1 MTRNRRPDLLRR
13 DTLVT
18 KAPTEWRLPN
28 TLVSFPRS
36 TGHPAAVP
44 GSYLRNMDA
53 VNPQHEVSR
62 RMEKLKTLLPA
73 LALVLFVGCAG
84 GESKILLNG
93 AGATFPN
100 LIYQQWIID
109 YNMMVG
115 SVELNY
121 QSIGSGGGI
130 RQFTDG
136 TVDFGASDAP
146 MNESEIVAVNG
157 NVIHIPTVLGAVVP
171 TFNLPEVQQPVRF
184 TPDLLADIFL
194 GKITKW
200 NDPRIASVNQGVKL
214 PAADLVVVH
223 RSDGSGTTFI
233 WTEYLSKVSTEW
245 KDRVGTGKSVNWPVG
260 LGGRGNE
267 GVTATVRQTPG
278 SIGYVELG
286 YALLNDL
293 PAGHVQNRA
302 GSFVQPT
309 IEAVTAAATGAM
321 TDMGPDTDFRVS
333 LTDPAGEDAY
343 PIASFTWLLIH
354 REHEDAAKATAL
366 LDFIWWAVT
375 EGEKEAPALGY
386 APIPQRLTPWIA
398 DRFEAATA
406 AGSRVWQRPSAAV
419 SE

>member
-1 MTRNRRPDLLRR
+1 MVRLR
-13 DTLVT
+13 TI
-18 KAPTEWRLPN
+18 LP
-28 TLVSFPRS
+28 V
-36 TGHPAAVP
+36 
-44 GSYLRNMDA
+44 
-53 VNPQHEVSR
+53 
-62 RMEKLKTLLPA
+62 
-73 LALVLFVGCAG
+73 LALLSLTACAG
-84 GESKILLNG
+84 SGSKILLNG

-109 YNMMVG
+109 YNSMAG

-146 MNESEIVAVNG
+146 MNESEIAAVNG
-157 NVIHIPTVLGAVVP
+157 NVLHIPTVLGAVVP
-171 TFNLPEVQQPVRF
+171 TYNLGDVSEAVRF
-184 TPDLLADIFL
+184 TPGILADIFL
-194 GKITKW
+194 GRITKW
-200 NDPRIASVNQGVKL
+200 NDPRIASVNPGVKL
-214 PAADLVVVH
+214 PSADIVVVH

-233 WTEYLSKVSTEW
+233 WTEYLSKVSATW

-302 GSFVQPT
+302 GSFVKPT

-321 TDMGPDTDFRVS
+321 TEMGPDTDFRVS
-333 LTDPAGEDAY
+333 LTDPAGESAY
-343 PIASFTWLLIH
+343 PIASFTWLLVH
-354 REHEDAAKATAL
+354 REYADAAKATAL

-375 EGEKEAPALGY
+375 EGEKNAPALGY

-398 DRFEAATA
+398 DRFESATA
-406 AGSRVWQRPSAAV
+406 AGARVWRRPTATV

>member
-1 MTRNRRPDLLRR
+1 MDKLR
-13 DTLVT
+13 
-18 KAPTEWRLPN
+18 
-28 TLVSFPRS
+28 
-36 TGHPAAVP
+36 
-44 GSYLRNMDA
+44 
-53 VNPQHEVSR
+53 
-62 RMEKLKTLLPA
+62 TLLPV
-73 LALVLFVGCAG
+73 LALLSLTACAG
-84 GESKILLNG
+84 SESKIFLNG

-100 LIYQQWIID
+100 LLYQQWIID
-109 YNMMVG
+109 YNRMVG
-115 SVELNY
+115 NAELNY

-146 MNESEIVAVNG
+146 MNEAEIAAVNG

-171 TFNLPEVQQPVRF
+171 TYNVPDVQQPIRF

-194 GKITKW
+194 GRITKW
-200 NDPRIASVNQGVKL
+200 NDPRIASVNQGVTL
-214 PAADLVVVH
+214 PSADIVVVH

-233 WTEYLSKVSTEW
+233 WTEYLSKVSAAW

-267 GVTATVRQTPG
+267 GVTATVRQTAG

-293 PAGHVQNRA
+293 PAGHVQNRG
-302 GSFVQPT
+302 GSFVKPT

-321 TDMGPDTDFRVS
+321 SEMGSDTDFRVS
-333 LTDPAGEDAY
+333 LTDPAGETAY

-354 REHEDAAKATAL
+354 REYEDAGKATAL

-375 EGEKEAPALGY
+375 EGEKDAPALGY

-398 DRFEAATA
+398 DRFESVSA
-406 AGSRVWQRPSAAV
+406 AGARVWLRPTAAV